1 MLSLQPGKPVVLTTS
16 EMDSPMMIS
25 TDVGAGAT
33 NQDHSHMIDSESD
46 YYYSSALS
54 VSWSASSK
62 AQAILTRLGIR

>member
-1 MLSLQPGKPVVLTTS
+1 MLSLQPGKPVVVLTTS

-46 YYYSSALS
+46 YYYSSASS
-54 VSWSASSK
+54 VS
-62 AQAILTRLGIR
+62 